1 MSGCVACSS
10 NDDYDRTINSHTDRY
25 ALLLDPEHARIEL
38 YDMEP
43 TPEVLLTDVLVSYCP
58 ICGRKLGVEVDG

>member
-1 MSGCVACSS
+1 MSGCVTCSS
-10 NDDYDRTINSHTDRY
+10 NDDYDRTINSHADRY

-58 ICGRKLGVEVDG
+58 ICGRKLGVEETE